1 MADFY
6 EVSSIYPG
14 AGLTKTKI
22 GTEITQLIAKKK
34 TRAKLIDIGNFK
46 QVHHCGDYDEQELI
60 I

>member
-1 MADFY
+1 M
-6 EVSSIYPG
+6 YPG